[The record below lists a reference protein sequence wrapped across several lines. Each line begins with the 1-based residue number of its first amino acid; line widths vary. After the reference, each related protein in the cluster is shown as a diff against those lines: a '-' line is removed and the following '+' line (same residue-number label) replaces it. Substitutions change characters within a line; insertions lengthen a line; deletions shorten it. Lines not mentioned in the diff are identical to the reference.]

1 MEHSYDFR
9 KRLLQVHRPGLRC
22 EGYIPEADSVGIDDR
37 FCIAIPESCSEV
49 LSTAAQDLQDF
60 LFTSMGCSLALRR
73 VKDPA
78 CLPRPCIF
86 VAEAAQLGRSWAG
99 GTVTGAC
106 EITVEE
112 NCVTVCGLDAR
123 GCAQGCY
130 HLEDRMTAIR
140 APYLQPG
147 RTDYCP
153 KFSPRMVHSGF
164 GQEQYPDAHL
174 SAIAHA
180 GMDAILVFVKGV
192 DLTSVGYLDFNDLI
206 RRAARYGLDVYAY
219 SKIKSEYHPD
229 DPGAWEHYNSTYGE
243 LFRCCPGFKGVVLV
257 GESVEF
263 PSKDPRVSPLKYYNN
278 SVDGIPTGKPTA
290 GWFPCNDY
298 HKWAAMLQR
307 VIYPQKPDA
316 DIVLW
321 TYNWGKQPE
330 EDRLALIDSLP
341 EGITLMATFEMFNTR
356 KIDGVPTSA
365 VDYTLSFPEA
375 GPYFLSEARRAKER
389 GIRLYTQANSGGLT
403 WDFGVIPYEPFPEMW
418 LRRYR
423 SMLEAREAYGLCGV
437 MESHHYGFWPSFISR
452 IEKRMFTGAV
462 SGEEAMEEAALEL
475 YGPELYHQALEAWHL
490 LSCAMHYYPCTNE
503 DQYGPFRVGPAYP
516 FVFERPVR
524 IPTVPHAI
532 QGGNDICETNY
543 GLSPGGYFGGFG
555 VKSAGPRQ
563 LRIGGEIRCLETM
576 GELLRRGRE
585 GLERLTDRLDGLR
598 REDNR
603 RLTNMLRFMEH
614 TVVTAIHA
622 KQWAQ
627 CRWQLLVLTDR
638 AALIH
643 CVEELMEIARAEL
656 QNAEAAIPLT
666 EEDSRLGWE
675 PSMEYIGGPR
685 HLRWKLRQTTQV
697 LENELPNVLDI
708 IRRHV
713 P

>member
-1 MEHSYDFR
+1 MEHNYEFR
-9 KRLLQVHRPGLRC
+9 RQLLQIHRPGLRC
-22 EGYIPEADSVGIDDR
+22 DGYVPEADSVRIDDS
-37 FCIAIPESCSEV
+37 FCIVIPEDSSQV
-49 LSTAAQDLQDF
+49 LCTAAQDLQDY
-60 LFTSMGCSLALRR
+60 LFTSMECSVALRR
-73 VKDPA
+73 VRDPA
-78 CLPRPCIF
+78 CLPQPCIL
-86 VAEAAQLGRSWAG
+86 VAEAARLGKSWEYEA
-99 GTVTGAC
+99 VAASY

-112 NCVTVCGLDAR
+112 GCITVCGLDER

-130 HLEDRMTAIR
+130 QLEDRMTAVR

-147 RTDYCP
+147 RTHYSP
-153 KFSPRMVHSGF
+153 MFSPRMVHSGF

-206 RRAARYGLDVYAY
+206 RRAAKYGLDVYAY

-229 DPGAWEHYNSTYGE
+229 DPGAWKHYNSTYGE
-243 LFRCCPGFKGVVLV
+243 LFRSCPGFKGVVLV

-290 GWFPCNDY
+290 GWFPCKDY
-298 HKWAAMLQR
+298 QKWAAMLQK
-307 VIYPQKPDA
+307 VIYPHKPDA

-356 KIDGVPTSA
+356 RIDGVPTSA

-375 GPYFLSEARRAKER
+375 GPYFISEAKRARER
-389 GIRLYTQANSGGLT
+389 GIRLYTQANSAGLT

-418 LRRYR
+418 VRRYN
-423 SMLEAREAYGLCGV
+423 SMLEAREKYGLCGV
-437 MESHHYGFWPSFISR
+437 MESHHYGFWPSFISKL
-452 IEKRMFTGAV
+452 EKRMFTRPI
-462 SGEEAMEEAALEL
+462 SGEEALKEIALEL
-475 YGPELYHQALEAWHL
+475 YGPELCQQALEAWHH
-490 LSCAMHYYPCTNE
+490 LSQALHYYPCTNE
-503 DQYGPFRVGPAYP
+503 DQYGPFRVGPSYP
-516 FVFERPVR
+516 FVFELPVR

-543 GLSPGGYFGGFG
+543 AFSSAGFVCGFG
-555 VKSAGPRQ
+555 VKSAGFRH
-563 LRIGGEIRCLETM
+563 LRIQGEIRCLETM
-576 GELLRRGRE
+576 GDLLRQGRE
-585 GLERLTDRLDGLR
+585 ALEQLTDRLEGLR
-598 REDNR
+598 REDNL
-603 RLTNMLRFMEH
+603 RLTNMLRFMER
-614 TVVTAIHA
+614 TVITAIHA

-638 AALIH
+638 AALIA
-643 CVEELMEIARAEL
+643 CAQELMRIAAEEI
-656 QNAEAAIPLT
+656 QNAEAAIPLA
-666 EEDSRLGWE
+666 EADSRLGWE
-675 PSMEYIGGPR
+675 PSMEYIGDPR
-685 HLRWKLRQTTQV
+685 HLRWKIRQTTQV
-697 LENELPNVLDI
+697 LEMELPNLLEVI
-708 IRRHV
+708 KRHM